1 MSDFNVTSTP
11 GYTWQEGETLTAAK
25 LNLAARPTIAAA
37 GTLGTATISDGS
49 VTLAKWAAGVFTT
62 TAGTVAG
69 ADYLLYQQAS
79 GGLYRQTTAASIAAL
94 GFSGLGTLT
103 VPSLSYTM
111 VMNDGANKTITLQN
125 IVNGFGG
132 LTALSLTEVDGAADS
147 VVVYDNSATTTKRA
161 PVHAAVRAVTDRVIT
176 TTGTSTAYVVAS
188 GYSTAA
194 LATGLRCIIKL
205 SAATGAAPTL
215 AFDGL
220 TAKALRTCEDGAIA
234 AGDLLSGAVVEVV
247 YDAAANSAAGA
258 WLVQGKVGAT
268 RFTSTDK
275 SLPAAGGY
283 VTWGSGDGYT
293 LAAKPKTV
301 RVVFTCTTLGTGG
314 YANGYAVGDEVGSEM
329 FFLDAYCP
337 MAAARITAT
346 TINVVFGYVSGTD
359 YVLHATTGAATVM
372 LRSQWTVKVIAGA

>member
-37 GTLGTATISDGS
+37 GTLGTATISDAS

-147 VVVYDNSATTTKRA
+147 VVVYDNSATATKRA

-176 TTGTSTAYVVAS
+176 TTGTGTAYVVAS

-205 SAATGAAPTL
+205 SAATGATPTL

-220 TAKALRTCEDGAIA
+220 AAKTLRTCEDGAIA

-268 RFTSTDK
+268 RFTS
-275 SLPAAGGY
+275 SAVALPVSNGV
-283 VTWGSGDGYT
+283 VTWDTAEGYT
-293 LAAKPKTV
+293 LASKPKTV
-301 RVVFTCTTLGTGG
+301 RIVYTCTTVGTGS
-314 YANGYAVGDEVGSEM
+314 YANGYAVGDEVDSEM
-329 FFLDAYCP
+329 FLQQSFGSVS
-337 MAAARITAT
+337 AAAVTSTSIKAIFT
-346 TINVVFGYVSGTD
+346 TSSLNY
-359 YVLHATTGAATVM
+359 LMHAGTGALVA
-372 LRSQWTVKVIAGA
+372 LDRSHWTVKVIAGA